1 MTPAG
6 ARFPRLPTTIIE
18 EAARILV
25 RGGLVAFPT
34 ETVYGLGARADRPEA
49 VARIF
54 QAKDRPAFD
63 PLIAHFSSIEAAA
76 GWARFDERAFL
87 LARTFWPGPLT
98 LVLPRVHDAGGP
110 RIPDLVTS
118 GLDTVGVRVP
128 AQPLALAL
136 LDAVGFPVAAP
147 SANPFGYVSPTT
159 AEHVREGLG
168 DRVDMI
174 LDGGPCTVGVEST
187 IVDLSSPGARL
198 LRPGGLAREA
208 VEEVLGQ
215 GLAWDGFRPPAR
227 TEAPGMLE
235 SHYSPS
241 VAVEVFEEIGRMEA
255 RAAELDGNCAVLS
268 AARLHGIRCREA
280 VALGEG
286 AAMAVALFATL
297 RRLDDPS
304 TGRILAL
311 LPPPEGL
318 GLAVR
323 DRLFRAAKS
332 KVG

>member
-1 MTPAG
+1 
-6 ARFPRLPTTIIE
+6 LPNQPTLE
-18 EAARILV
+18 EAARLLTCNGI
-25 RGGLVAFPT
+25 VAFPT

-54 QAKDRPAFD
+54 QAKNRPTFD
-63 PLIAHFSSIEAAA
+63 PLIAHFPSFEAAEQ
-76 GWARFDERAFL
+76 WARFDERAFL

-98 LVLPRVHDAGGP
+98 LVLPRIHDANGP
-110 RIPDLVTS
+110 RVPDLVTA

-136 LDAVGFPVAAP
+136 LNAVDFPVAAP

-159 AEHVREGLG
+159 AEHVRQGLG
-168 DRVDMI
+168 NRVDLV

-187 IVDLSSPGARL
+187 IVDLSGPHPRL

-208 VEEVLGQ
+208 IEETLGQ
-215 GLAWDGFRPPAR
+215 NLVWEGFRPPVL

-241 VAVEVFEEIGRMEA
+241 VAVEVFEDVSRIEE
-255 RAAELDGNCAVLS
+255 RALELDGNCAILS
-268 AARLHGIRCREA
+268 ATPHSGIPCREA
-280 VALGEG
+280 VVLGEG
-286 AAMAVALFATL
+286 TAMAVALFATL
-297 RRLDDPS
+297 RRLDDPR

-323 DRLFRAAKS
+323 DRLYRAAKS
-332 KVG
+332 RMG

>member
-1 MTPAG
+1 M
-6 ARFPRLPTTIIE
+6 
-18 EAARILV
+18 
-25 RGGLVAFPT
+25 AFPT

-54 QAKDRPAFD
+54 QAKNRPTFD
-63 PLIAHFSSIEAAA
+63 PLIAHFPSFEAAE
-76 GWARFDERAFL
+76 GWASFDERAFL
-87 LARTFWPGPLT
+87 LARSFWPGPLT
-98 LVLPRVHDAGGP
+98 LVLPRVHDANGP
-110 RIPDLVTS
+110 RIPDLVTA

-136 LDAVGFPVAAP
+136 LEATAFPVAAP

-168 DRVDMI
+168 DRVDLV
-174 LDGGPCTVGVEST
+174 LDGGPCAVGVEST
-187 IVDLSSPGARL
+187 IVDLSGPLPRL
-198 LRPGGLAREA
+198 LRPGGLPREA
-208 VEEVLGQ
+208 IEESLGQ
-215 GLAWDGFRPPAR
+215 DLIWDGFRPPVK

-241 VAVEVFEEIGRMEA
+241 VAVEVFEEVARLHA
-255 RAAELDGNCAVLS
+255 RAVELDGRCVVVS
-268 AARLHGIRCREA
+268 ASPLPGVPSREA
-280 VALGEG
+280 VVLGDG

-311 LPPPEGL
+311 LPAPDGL

-323 DRLFRAAKS
+323 DRLYRAAKS

>member
-1 MTPAG
+1 M
-6 ARFPRLPTTIIE
+6 
-18 EAARILV
+18 
-25 RGGLVAFPT
+25 AFPT

-54 QAKDRPAFD
+54 QAKNRPSFD
-63 PLIAHFSSIEAAA
+63 PLIVHFPSVEAAVQ
-76 GWARFDERAFL
+76 WARFDERALL

-98 LVLPRVHDAGGP
+98 LVLPRLHDADGP

-128 AQPLALAL
+128 AQPLALEL
-136 LDAVGFPVAAP
+136 LTSVEFPVAAP

-159 AEHVREGLG
+159 AAHVREGLG
-168 DRVDMI
+168 DRVDLI
-174 LDGGPCTVGVEST
+174 LDGGPCAVGVEST
-187 IVDLSSPGARL
+187 IVDLSSPIARL
-198 LRPGGLAREA
+198 LRPGGLPREA
-208 VEEVLGQ
+208 LEEALGQ
-215 GLAWDGFRPPAR
+215 ELVWDGFRPPVR

-241 VAVEVFEEIGRMEA
+241 VVVEVFEKISRLEA
-255 RAAELDGNCAVLS
+255 RAVELDGNCAILS
-268 AARLHGIRCREA
+268 ASPLAGIKSREA
-280 VALGEG
+280 VVLGEG
-286 AAMAVALFATL
+286 AAMAVALFSIL

-311 LPPPEGL
+311 LPPAHGL

-323 DRLFRAAKS
+323 DRLYRAANS
-332 KVG
+332 RVG